1 MINFVKKVADCNPPR
16 SVLYAIGVAVGVL
29 AGFANSFLGI
39 NMSLRLSLFG
49 WLLASII
56 IVIALHEGTHSA
68 VAALMG
74 HKPLF
79 GLKPPLVYVTFV
91 DKLPRGHFMVV
102 AIAPFVVLNL
112 LFGFLYAR
120 DTLKLLCNFSLIVN
134 SIGSV
139 ADLWIVLKL
148 IGAPKGVLIQ
158 DTKTGFEVWVTDE
171 TDRPGLANPKEV

>member
-1 MINFVKKVADCNPPR
+1 LKKVAYCTPPR
-16 SVLYAIGVAVGVL
+16 RALYAIGAAVGVL
-29 AGFANSFLGI
+29 AGFANSFLGVDI
-39 NMSLRLSLFG
+39 SLSPSLFG

-56 IVIALHEGTHSA
+56 IVIVLHESMHSA

-74 HKPLF
+74 YKPSF
-79 GLKPPLVYVTFV
+79 GLNPPLVYVTFA

-120 DTLKLLCNFSLIVN
+120 GAFKLLCDFSLVIN

-158 DTKTGFEVWVTDE
+158 DTKTGFEVWVADD
-171 TDRPGLANPKEV
+171 TDRQKLANPEKV